1 MSSIPKGS
9 NPSLLLKGPKSHKSS
24 FLNWESRLRLLVLWS
39 KKVSFPGFSEIPLY
53 DVGHFIY
60 EELKKDDIVTRSNSV
75 AFSFFLSIFP
85 FIIFVLP
92 LLSLTPWAIEYMNSL
107 ENSMNDVFPL
117 SAKQYFLEII
127 NSIKAEGTPQ
137 LRVVSLVFSAL
148 FASSG
153 MLTLMHG
160 FDKSYEDSFK
170 HRNYLRK
177 RLVALNLT
185 FLLFAIFLVSLVM
198 IVLGQQLL
206 QNLIVVLFTVF
217 KWIIVF
223 ILFYIVITVIYR
235 YGPSIFR
242 PLKLINPGATFATV
256 LAILASVG
264 FSYFINNFG
273 RYNEIYGS
281 IGALIVILLWLQ
293 INAFIIL
300 AGFELNASI
309 IVNRDLIY
317 WDRNNKMSQ

>member
-1 MSSIPKGS
+1 MKKKEQ
-9 NPSLLLKGPKSHKSS
+9 NNTS
-24 FLNWESRLRLLVLWS
+24 FLNWENRLRQLIIWS
-39 KKVSFPGFSEIPLY
+39 KKVSFPGFSEVPLY
-53 DVGHFIY
+53 DVGNFIY

-75 AFSFFLSIFP
+75 AFTFFLSIFP
-85 FIIFVLP
+85 FIIFILP
-92 LLSLTPWAIEYMNSL
+92 LLSLTPWAIGYMDSL
-107 ENSMNDVFPL
+107 ENSMNDVFPQ

-127 NSIKAEGTPQ
+127 DSIETERSKQ
-137 LRVVSLVFSAL
+137 LGVVSLLLSAL

-153 MLTLMHG
+153 MMTLMHG
-160 FDKSYEDSFK
+160 FDKSHKDSFK
-170 HRNYLRK
+170 HRNYFRK

-185 FLLFAIFLVSLVM
+185 FLLVGIFLVSLVM
-198 IVLGQQLL
+198 IVLGQDLL
-206 QNLIVVLFTVF
+206 RTLIDLFAISAIQVVIFTIF
-217 KWIIVF
+217 KWLIIF

-235 YGPSIFR
+235 YGPSTFR
-242 PLKLINPGATFATV
+242 PLRLINPGATMATV
-256 LAILASVG
+256 FAILASVG

-317 WDRNNKMSQ
+317 LDRDKE